1 MNNTSGTVVE
11 LNGDHAYV
19 HIGRNTACESC
30 GACHFDENTM
40 NLKVTA
46 VNQVHAKVGDRVE
59 LSLDNVNYFKAS
71 IYLYGMPLLAML
83 IGIFAGLL
91 IFPKIGLQNSDVYA
105 ILLGT
110 ILLTLTYILIKAN
123 SEKFEK
129 NTKYMSV
136 ITSIMQNELPVV
148 HK

>member
-1 MNNTSGTVVE
+1 MKSTAGTVIE
-11 LNGDHAYV
+11 IDKEKAYV

-46 VNQVHAKVGDRVE
+46 VNKANAKVGDRVE
-59 LSLDNVNYFKAS
+59 LSMENVNYFTAS
-71 IYLYGMPLLAML
+71 IYLYGIPLLAML
-83 IGIFAGLL
+83 TGIFAGLM
-91 IFPKIGLQNSDVYA
+91 IFPKIGIEPSDMYS

-110 ILLTLTYILIKAN
+110 ILCAISYVIIKAN
-123 SEKFEK
+123 SHKFEE

-136 ITSIMQNELPVV
+136 ITAVLDNELPVV
-148 HK
+148 N